1 MNVTIFVIV
10 FSGIFIILM
19 TECYFSVPYDKEF
32 RKQLKKI
39 KNARKNNN
47 IYR

>member
-19 TECYFSVPYDKEF
+19 TQCYFSVPYDKEF
-32 RKQLKKI
+32 RKQLK
-39 KNARKNNN
+39 NRKNGNKSIN
-47 IYR
+47 